1 MPRRRRPPRPGALA
15 DLRPWNIL
23 SQMLLLQGFYY
34 AIALI
39 LIVFTTFVAGK
50 HPDPSQ
56 IFDWRNVRGD
66 VTTGWTLGLC
76 WMLDALVTY
85 VYITSYLNTLLT
97 SHVQS
102 HPITSTDRPLKTGS
116 GLCPHDPLHPS
127 DSHLTL
133 HASYPKHD
141 CLVGVADLFGVFN
154 VWTGYLGLSVEGV
167 ETYDV
172 RR

>member
-1 MPRRRRPPRPGALA
+1 MARRRRPPRPGALA

-23 SQMLLLQGFYY
+23 SQMLLLQAFYY

-50 HPDPSQ
+50 HPAPGQ

-85 VYITSYLNTLLT
+85 VVPLATTPSSLL
-97 SHVQS
+97 
-102 HPITSTDRPLKTGS
+102 I
-116 GLCPHDPLHPS
+116 
-127 DSHLTL
+127 
-133 HASYPKHD
+133 
-141 CLVGVADLFGVFN
+141 
-154 VWTGYLGLSVEGV
+154 
-167 ETYDV
+167 
-172 RR
+172 